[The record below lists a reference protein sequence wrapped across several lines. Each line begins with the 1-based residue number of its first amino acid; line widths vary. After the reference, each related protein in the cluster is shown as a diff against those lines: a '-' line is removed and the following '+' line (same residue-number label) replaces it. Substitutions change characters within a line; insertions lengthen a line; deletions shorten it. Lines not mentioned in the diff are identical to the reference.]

1 MSSSCSWS
9 GPISTKT
16 STSILMSSSSISING
31 FSSSHWAWA
40 TGIQVFLLRICRA
53 DRFWHIGSQRLLIH
67 LSTNSVHTIWKI
79 SSCHCLLMIQTI
91 TQPSSASYF
100 SYFSVTNALNGMFS
114 LTFGTWMYFV
124 LPQEAILVSTFFF
137 AWSEDLTLSSM
148 WHLWESQTKSRRWK
162 DKKELFEPRPKLT
175 RYLSKRWEKME

>member
-9 GPISTKT
+9 GPVSTKT
-16 STSILMSSSSISING
+16 SASILMSSSSISING

-53 DRFWHIGSQRLLIH
+53 DRFWHIGSQRYLIH

-79 SSCHCLLMIQTI
+79 SWCHCLLMIQTI

-100 SYFSVTNALNGMFS
+100 SYFSVTNALNGLFQ

-124 LPQEAILVSTFFF
+124 LPQEAILVSTFFLHEVKI
-137 AWSEDLTLSSM
+137 WRSLPCGTC
-148 WHLWESQTKSRRWK
+148 KN
-162 DKKELFEPRPKLT
+162 PKLN
-175 RYLSKRWEKME
+175 LDGEKMKKKFFNPDLS